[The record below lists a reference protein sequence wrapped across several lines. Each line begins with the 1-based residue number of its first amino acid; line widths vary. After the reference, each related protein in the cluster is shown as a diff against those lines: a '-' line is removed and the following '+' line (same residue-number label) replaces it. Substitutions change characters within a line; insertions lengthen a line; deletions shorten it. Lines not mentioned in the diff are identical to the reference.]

1 MKYAIVFSSQ
11 TGNTKQ
17 LAEAV
22 SSVLPQADLC
32 FFGSP
37 SQEALQAERL
47 FIGFWTDKG
56 RCNQEISDFL
66 KTLKGK
72 EVFLFGTAGFGGS
85 QEYFDKILSSVQKC
99 LGASNTVIGTYMCQ
113 GKMPQSV
120 RERYVKMKNSPLP
133 IPNVDKMI
141 ENFDTAVSHPD
152 ETDLQKLKY
161 AHKAGDVA
169 AIDAAI
175 AEMNAAWQAA
185 NAQMYQGGAQPGAG
199 AQQNAGG
206 QSNANAGNSSSD
218 DTIQDADFE
227 EVK

>member
-56 RCNQEISDFL
+56 RCN
-66 KTLKGK
+66 
-72 EVFLFGTAGFGGS
+72 LFGTAGFGGS

-161 AHKAGDVA
+161 AVA
-169 AIDAAI
+169 QCI
-175 AEMNAAWQAA
+175 
-185 NAQMYQGGAQPGAG
+185 
-199 AQQNAGG
+199 
-206 QSNANAGNSSSD
+206 
-218 DTIQDADFE
+218 
-227 EVK
+227 KR

>member
-17 LAEAV
+17 LAEVV
-22 SSVLPQADLC
+22 SSVFPQADLC
-32 FFGSP
+32 IFGSP
-37 SQEALQAERL
+37 SQEALQAECVYRL
-47 FIGFWTDKG
+47 LDDKG
-56 RCNQEISDFL
+56 DCNQEITDFL

-85 QEYFDKILSSVQKC
+85 QEYFDKILSSVQKR

-161 AHKAGDVA
+161 AVA
-169 AIDAAI
+169 QCI
-175 AEMNAAWQAA
+175 
-185 NAQMYQGGAQPGAG
+185 
-199 AQQNAGG
+199 
-206 QSNANAGNSSSD
+206 
-218 DTIQDADFE
+218 
-227 EVK
+227 KR

>member
-1 MKYAIVFSSQ
+1 MKYAIVFSSR

-56 RCNQEISDFL
+56 RCNQEITDFL

-85 QEYFDKILSSVQKC
+85 QEYFEKSFLPFKNTSVLPILSSAPTCARGKC
-99 LGASNTVIGTYMCQ
+99 HNRCGSAM
-113 GKMPQSV
+113 
-120 RERYVKMKNSPLP
+120 
-133 IPNVDKMI
+133 
-141 ENFDTAVSHPD
+141 
-152 ETDLQKLKY
+152 
-161 AHKAGDVA
+161 
-169 AIDAAI
+169 
-175 AEMNAAWQAA
+175 
-185 NAQMYQGGAQPGAG
+185 
-199 AQQNAGG
+199 
-206 QSNANAGNSSSD
+206 
-218 DTIQDADFE
+218 
-227 EVK
+227 

>member
-1 MKYAIVFSSQ
+1 MKYAIVFSSR

-56 RCNQEISDFL
+56 RCNQEITDFL

-85 QEYFDKILSSVQKC
+85 QEYFDKILSSVQKR

-120 RERYVKMKNSPLP
+120 RDRYMKMKAQPEHPANIDAL
-133 IPNVDKMI
+133 ID
-141 ENFDTAVSHPD
+141 NFDRALSHPD
-152 ETDLQKLKY
+152 EDDLERLRKIIL
-161 AHKAGDVA
+161 G
-169 AIDAAI
+169 
-175 AEMNAAWQAA
+175 
-185 NAQMYQGGAQPGAG
+185 
-199 AQQNAGG
+199 
-206 QSNANAGNSSSD
+206 
-218 DTIQDADFE
+218 
-227 EVK
+227 

>member
-17 LAEAV
+17 LAEVV

-37 SQEALQAERL
+37 SQEALQEERL

-56 RCNQEISDFL
+56 RCNQEIIDFL

-99 LGASNTVIGTYMCQ
+99 LAASNTVIGTYMCQ

-120 RERYVKMKNSPLP
+120 RKRYVKMKNSPLP

-161 AHKAGDVA
+161 AVA
-169 AIDAAI
+169 QCI
-175 AEMNAAWQAA
+175 
-185 NAQMYQGGAQPGAG
+185 
-199 AQQNAGG
+199 
-206 QSNANAGNSSSD
+206 
-218 DTIQDADFE
+218 
-227 EVK
+227 KR

>member
-56 RCNQEISDFL
+56 HCNQEITDFL
-66 KTLKGK
+66 KTVQSK

-85 QEYFDKILSSVQKC
+85 QEYFGKILSSVQKH

-120 RERYVKMKNSPLP
+120 RERYVKMKSSPLP

-141 ENFDTAVSHPD
+141 ENFDAAVSHPD

-161 AHKAGDVA
+161 AVA
-169 AIDAAI
+169 QCI
-175 AEMNAAWQAA
+175 
-185 NAQMYQGGAQPGAG
+185 
-199 AQQNAGG
+199 
-206 QSNANAGNSSSD
+206 
-218 DTIQDADFE
+218 
-227 EVK
+227 KR